1 MVAASTTL
9 GFLGGADFM
18 HGAAAS
24 DTLFSSA
31 SSSSQ
36 TAPPPL
42 PLTFEQSAEGSGR
55 FVLMAV
61 LFPILIALL
70 TPFWLIL
77 AKLASDPAAR
87 AVLMARPMLALH
99 LGLAIVAL
107 GWIFGWPLVFLARG
121 SFRRRLISIE
131 NGFVTASERGIFGI
145 WSWIEPLP
153 AYAGVTNRVR
163 SSLSGVRHELV
174 LVHATPEKSVI
185 LCSAPRI
192 SQEAVDS
199 VSGLLG
205 LAEIPSREAAS
216 FAPLHGFFHLA
227 EPQPQLAAAQI

>member
-1 MVAASTTL
+1 
-9 GFLGGADFM
+9 M
-18 HGAAAS
+18 HGAAS
-24 DTLFSSA
+24 DTSISSVSQ
-31 SSSSQ
+31 SSPP
-36 TAPPPL
+36 APLL

-61 LFPILIALL
+61 LCPILIALL
-70 TPFWLIL
+70 TPFWLVL

-87 AVLMARPMLALH
+87 AVLVARPMLALH
-99 LGLAIVAL
+99 LGLALVAL
-107 GWIFGWPLVFLARG
+107 GWIFGWPLLFLARG

-131 NGFVTASERGIFGI
+131 NGFVTASERGLFGI
-145 WSWIEPLP
+145 RSWIEPVS

-163 SSLSGVRHELV
+163 SSLSGVRHELL
-174 LVHATPEKSVI
+174 LVHASPSKSVI
-185 LCSAPRI
+185 LYASPRI

-199 VSGLLG
+199 VSGQLN

-227 EPQPQLAAAQI
+227 EPRPQLAAAQI